1 MLISEFARITGLT
14 RDTVRFYARLGLL
27 QPQTNG
33 NGGRHPYSIFSDK
46 DIQAA
51 EVIQILQSLGM
62 SLKEIAAINEER
74 RNGELTCERGLEIT
88 RAQLMRLE
96 AKATEL
102 EMMISYVRAKIA
114 WLKRGKQGRRPH
126 FGSYVRRGSRINVE
140 QTDSAV
146 ERTINQPSI
155 AQLAPDQSH

>member
-1 MLISEFARITGLT
+1 
-14 RDTVRFYARLGLL
+14 
-27 QPQTNG
+27 
-33 NGGRHPYSIFSDK
+33 
-46 DIQAA
+46 
-51 EVIQILQSLGM
+51 M

-102 EMMISYVRAKIA
+102 EMMIRYVRAKIA
-114 WLKRGKQGRRPH
+114 WLERGRQGRRPD
-126 FGSYVRRGSRINVE
+126 FGSYMRRGSRVNVE

-146 ERTINQPSI
+146 EGTVNQPSI
-155 AQLAPDQSH
+155 A